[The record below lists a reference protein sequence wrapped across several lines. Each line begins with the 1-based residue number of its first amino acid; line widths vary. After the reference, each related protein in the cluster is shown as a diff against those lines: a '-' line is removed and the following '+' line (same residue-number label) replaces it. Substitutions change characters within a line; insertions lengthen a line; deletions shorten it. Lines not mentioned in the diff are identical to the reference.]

1 VRGEASNSQKK
12 SARRTAA
19 DQLTPEGDMN
29 VRVSQAIR
37 HLQAAGPNDDRA
49 RDAELLGAFVARRD
63 PAAFETLVRRHGPMV
78 LGVCR
83 RVLGHAQDAEDA
95 FQAAFLVLAR
105 RAAAVAPRE
114 MVGSWLYG
122 VAYRTA
128 LEARRMIARR
138 RARETRVQD
147 RTQSATEPD
156 PPASDLSAV
165 LDEEL
170 SRLPDRL
177 RLPVVLCDLEGRTR
191 RQAARELGLPDGT
204 FSNRLA
210 AARRTLARRLSARGV
225 TVPAAGLAVVLAQTG
240 TSAVPP
246 ALVEATVRASIGPA
260 AELASTVVNTLSHEV
275 VKAMYLTK
283 LKVLATVVLVLG
295 AAAGTGVWGG
305 RALTAEP
312 AQVPKNPTPVPP
324 KAPPA
329 RPVDQKGLL
338 ARSAEEMKSVKA
350 TGDEALTRKADR
362 LVRIAHSQARA
373 GDKAAAAATFQ
384 DALAVAGEVKAEDKR
399 AEAMVNVG
407 FYQANA
413 GLTDDARK
421 TVEKI
426 TVKSELQ
433 TQDDRGQVQSEI
445 ASALAKAGD
454 VAEALK
460 VAEAIPER
468 LLRFKGKKGEKD
480 VERRDTMRRDRAFQL
495 IIEAQ
500 LKAGDAAGAAKVV
513 GRLQG
518 EWYRV
523 SMTEEV
529 IVGLVKAGDTAAA
542 GRLLDELKAEMEKSE
557 TYKVPGRRNHIVA
570 MMQAAI
576 GDAAGAVA
584 WIEKIE
590 SAEERAD
597 LLGAVSIGLA
607 YREQGK
613 KGKKE
618 K

>member
-1 VRGEASNSQKK
+1 
-12 SARRTAA
+12 
-19 DQLTPEGDMN
+19 MN
-29 VRVSQAIR
+29 VRITQAIR
-37 HLQAAGPNDDRA
+37 HLHAAGPDDDRA
-49 RDAELLGAFVARRD
+49 RDAELLGVFVTRRD
-63 PAAFETLVRRHGPMV
+63 AEAFETLVRRHGPMV

-95 FQAAFLVLAR
+95 FQAVFLVLAR
-105 RAAAVAPRE
+105 RAGAIAPRD

-138 RARETRVQD
+138 RAREIRVQD
-147 RTQSATEPD
+147 RTQATEPN

-191 RQAARELGLPDGT
+191 RQAARQLGVPDGT
-204 FSNRLA
+204 LSNRLA

-225 TVPAAGLAVVLAQTG
+225 TMTAGALAAALTRAG
-240 TSAVPP
+240 TSAVRP
-246 ALVEATVRASIGPA
+246 ALIEATVRAAIGPA
-260 AELASTVVNTLSHEV
+260 AELASTVVNSLSNEV

-283 LKVLATVVLVLG
+283 LKVLAVIVLVLG
-295 AAAGTGVWGG
+295 TVAGTGVWGG
-305 RALTAEP
+305 QALTAEP

-329 RPVDQKGLL
+329 GAMDLKSVL
-338 ARSAEEMKSVKA
+338 AKSAEEMKSVKA
-350 TGDEALTRKADR
+350 TGDDALTRKADR
-362 LVRIAHSQARA
+362 LVRIAHSQARY
-373 GDKAAAAATFQ
+373 GDKTAAAATFQ
-384 DALAVAGEVKAEDKR
+384 DALAAAGEIKAEDKR

-433 TQDDRGQVQSEI
+433 TQDYRGQVQSEI
-445 ASALAKAGD
+445 ASALAKARE
-454 VAEALK
+454 VAEAVK
-460 VAEAIPER
+460 MAESIPER
-468 LLRFKGKKGEKD
+468 VIRYKDKDGKSI
-480 VERRDTMRRDRAFQL
+480 ERRDSMRRDWALQH

-500 LKAGDAAGAAKVV
+500 LNAGDAAGAANTV
-513 GRLQG
+513 GRVKG
-518 EWYRV
+518 EASRV
-523 SMTEEV
+523 SLVQEV
-529 IVGLVKAGDTAAA
+529 IKGLAKAGDAGAA
-542 GRLLDELKAEMEKSE
+542 GKLLDELKAEMEKSE
-557 TYKVPGRRNHIVA
+557 TYKVPARRNQVVA

-584 WIEKIE
+584 WIEKLD
-590 SAEERAD
+590 SAVERSD

-607 YREQGK
+607 YREQWK
-613 KGKKE
+613 KKP
-618 K
+618 